1 MTTGYC
7 VKCRKKVEMKDE
19 VKTKT
24 KKGTPMTR
32 GICGV
37 CGTRMCRIGG

>member
-1 MTTGYC
+1 MKGFC
-7 VKCRKKVEMKDE
+7 MKCRKKMEMKDL

-32 GICGV
+32 GICSA
-37 CGTRMCRIGG
+37 CKTKMCVIGG